1 MGSEHS
7 QLVSYSYIV
16 ANVHFYRGTKIGRE
30 GTKIGRGGPILTARI
45 DLARMILLAKV
56 VRETSFGKISAKI
69 SPAGLISWGTDF
81 GMSAPC
87 DHDQSLQPINAEGRQ
102 LCNGSYYAFIVSI
115 LFE

>member
-16 ANVHFYRGTKIGRE
+16 ANVHFYRGTKIGR
-30 GTKIGRGGPILTARI
+30 GGPILTARI
-45 DLARMILLAKV
+45 DLARMMLLAKV

-69 SPAGLISWGTDF
+69 SPAGPISWGTDF

-102 LCNGSYYAFIVSI
+102 LCNGSYYAFIVFYLI
-115 LFE
+115 